1 MAHII
6 IEFSPVGSYYSDC
19 GYYQSQLDDIYTGI
33 SPQGHAVDD
42 YGEFLRFVTKMYF
55 DFYHTGKPSKYWE
68 DHRKLFAFKDR
79 EYIGVINKFTGEVST
94 LSRDILATKL
104 EGLMDVAI
112 VYAYNGKLTSLLTVK
127 NLKEFIK
134 LIASE

>member
-1 MAHII
+1 
-6 IEFSPVGSYYSDC
+6 
-19 GYYQSQLDDIYTGI
+19 
-33 SPQGHAVDD
+33 
-42 YGEFLRFVTKMYF
+42 
-55 DFYHTGKPSKYWE
+55 
-68 DHRKLFAFKDR
+68 
-79 EYIGVINKFTGEVST
+79 
-94 LSRDILATKL
+94 LATKL